1 LPCTLFALSV
11 SLADELLVRP
21 STFHRLQI
29 FCQLP
34 RTVVWAWFQLLAFCI
49 DNQKSPAS
57 VKEDQI
63 NKPWRPIPANL
74 LRSQDA
80 EWLTPIAYSTAL
92 MIGASLGGFKQ
103 SVVLA
108 LAGYCYNNLGG
119 SEKVVERNL
128 LNVLGIL
135 CYNTGAVTVANK
147 GLNFTFTENYPLWIA
162 IVAAIIFSTVQIQ
175 DFRDQEGDSIR
186 GRKTFPLIL
195 GDQFTRYI
203 TSAAVNS
210 SRFPG
215 RQNTEFP
222 SQYSS
227 GGLHIPKTSC
237 RQIKPK

>member
-1 LPCTLFALSV
+1 
-11 SLADELLVRP
+11 
-21 STFHRLQI
+21 
-29 FCQLP
+29 
-34 RTVVWAWFQLLAFCI
+34 LAFCI

-135 CYNTGAVTVANK
+135 CYNKGAVTVANK

-203 TSAAVNS
+203 TSAAVVCWS
-210 SRFPG
+210 LIAPG
-215 RQNTEFP
+215 FLDVRTLSFLP
-222 SQYSS
+222 SILLGGYISQKLLVDKSNRSDNAVGKLWSYWMIVIYS
-227 GGLHIPKTSC
+227 LPFMKTII
-237 RQIKPK
+237 RYPIQLQ